1 MSDNSNDPIA
11 LQVRMTEALRAKL
24 ATAAE
29 GNGRSLNS
37 EILWRLNQSFDER
50 NERREE
56 LRKIVD
62 KILDERGIKRRPPL
76 VRRKVVK

>member
-76 VRRKVVK
+76 VRRKVAK